1 MLAWENSGFSV
12 DASVRITLLDRDVPS
27 SSTGWPISS
36 RRHGAG
42 HRQRSSCRPQRNPK
56 SQIRN
61 PKQIQNPKSKCPK
74 PRRIDVIVAFVASLG
89 YSNFGICFGS

>member
-12 DASVRITLLDRDVPS
+12 DASVRITLLDRLADLVPPS
-27 SSTGWPISS
+27 RHWPS
-36 RRHGAG
+36 ATFVL
-42 HRQRSSCRPQRNPK
+42 PLQRNPK

-74 PRRIDVIVAFVASLG
+74 PCRTDAIVAFVASLG